1 MPGPRTIDVYVNS
14 ENNYMQMARI
24 FESKTV
30 SSLLR
35 FYGSKLDEAG
45 RIDEDTIQ
53 DELNQIIRKE
63 GIRTRPVMPGI
74 VIATSAGHASSYL
87 RKRLKAR
94 YIFHTATVIVE
105 GDGIDKKLQCRLSS
119 SEIQQ
124 CVRKT
129 LEKVAEVD
137 KKHRTSLAYR
147 CRTAAGPSIRLLEH
161 TTQSRVSSFQSLGR
175 GMVVALPRRSC
186 LP

>member
-45 RIDEDTIQ
+45 RIEEDTIQ
-53 DELNQIIRKE
+53 DELNQIIREE
-63 GIRTRPVMPGI
+63 GIRTRPVMPGMVI
-74 VIATSAGHASSYL
+74 VTSAGHASSYL

-94 YIFHTATVIVE
+94 YIFHTATVVVE

-137 KKHRTSLAYR
+137 EKHRQVLPKMPSSG
-147 CRTAAGPSIRLLEH
+147 RTKIRLLEH
-161 TTQSRVSSFQSLGR
+161 ATQSRVSSFQSLGR